1 LTESLA
7 EEIRVLRMAESV
19 GLSSMYDASRDSYPN
34 WRNKILTFTQLLKEH
49 ELGKT
54 IRPDTDNRL

>member
-1 LTESLA
+1 MTESLA

-34 WRNKILTFTQLLKEH
+34 WRDKILTFTQLLKEH

-54 IRPDTDNRL
+54 IRPDTDARL